1 MVFQFERYLSEKDMN
16 MTELNKD
23 LDNPVNLKRMQDEI
37 KAFLSETYPGIDP
50 SVLPNNLIRLM
61 TSANLRGSLESK
73 AILYPDSEPQPCP
86 TVGWFHVWNS
96 S

>member
-1 MVFQFERYLSEKDMN
+1 MFC
-16 MTELNKD
+16 T
-23 LDNPVNLKRMQDEI
+23 NLCCQLIPASIHWLLLLPKVLASTQEI